1 MSRFPKW
8 TLVLA
13 LGNPEKT
20 HALFYEAAPFS
31 KTVASECDVN
41 QMTTRRLQAAPLPS
55 HPRLTMTAAIL
66 A

>member
-41 QMTTRRLQAAPLPS
+41 QMTSVGFKQLRYRRI
-55 HPRLTMTAAIL
+55 RD
-66 A
+66 